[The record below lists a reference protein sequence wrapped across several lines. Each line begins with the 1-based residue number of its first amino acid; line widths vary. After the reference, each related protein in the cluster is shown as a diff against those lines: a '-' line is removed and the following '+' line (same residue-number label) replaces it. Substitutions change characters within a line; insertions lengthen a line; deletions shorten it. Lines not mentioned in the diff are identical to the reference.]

1 MKDDELLQS
10 SQAYLLAMRAA
21 NNKSKRSQYKKAYLE
36 NLGLYDENK
45 SLDEDDND
53 IGFLEA
59 DEEDDLNNQ

>member
-1 MKDDELLQS
+1 
-10 SQAYLLAMRAA
+10 
-21 NNKSKRSQYKKAYLE
+21 LE